1 MARFSRIGKVYKLVR
16 MTKLMRLVR
25 IAKVKHRMVRHL
37 GDILKISAGTER
49 IIYILLTF
57 SILQHVTA
65 CIWIFIGRADEDS
78 KNNWIY
84 HYGFTDVSYYSL
96 YVTSLYFTVT
106 TLQTVGYGDLS
117 ATNEPEKL
125 LCCFLMIL
133 GVISFSYLTG
143 SLSSVISSYDSHEAQ
158 LKEKMMTLN
167 EIAYEYEL
175 APDLF
180 SKLASTLKY
189 DHSKKSKDTI
199 VFMEELPHKLKL
211 ELAMAVHKKM
221 YANINFFQNKEKS
234 FIAWVATLIYPMK
247 MDEQEYIYKEGEEII
262 ESKLKFEVISI

>member
-1 MARFSRIGKVYKLVR
+1 MARFSRIGKVYKLIR

-25 IAKVKHRMVRHL
+25 FAKVKHKMVRHL

-57 SILQHVTA
+57 TILQHVTA

-125 LCCFLMIL
+125 LCSFLMIL

-167 EIAYEYEL
+167 EIAYEYDLE
-175 APDLF
+175 PQLF
-180 SKLASTLKY
+180 SRLASTLKY
-189 DHSKKSKDTI
+189 DHSKKSKDTV
-199 VFMEELPHKLKL
+199 VFMEELPH
-211 ELAMAVHKKM
+211 
-221 YANINFFQNKEKS
+221 
-234 FIAWVATLIYPMK
+234 
-247 MDEQEYIYKEGEEII
+247 
-262 ESKLKFEVISI
+262 